1 MKTALLVD
9 TNRAAVPLYESL
21 RSEGIKVSVVGSDP
35 NEPLAKIAKEYIC
48 MDYSDINSLHSI
60 INRNKYDYLIPGCTD
75 LSYEVCARISNGS
88 FRNIESSENNEIIND
103 KVKFR
108 KLCATL
114 NVPSPSLLSIDD
126 VMKKQSVIVK
136 PADSFSGKGIS
147 IVKEPTLGLLD
158 CALKKASSQSK
169 SGAALIEEYVEG
181 QLFSYS
187 CFIVNKKVEHGFFVQ
202 ENCAPSTFAVNTS
215 RVREDIQGRL
225 ALDLKEKIELISER
239 LSLVDGL
246 LHVQFILNSGR
257 YWLVEMTRRCPGDL
271 YSLLIEM
278 STGFP
283 YSKSYVSS
291 FIGKSIPKINSPSVC
306 KKIIRHTITQSDSQ
320 YFWGLQFKKDVH
332 LKLFVP
338 LVTTGNQVQARPSN
352 RIGIIFTEYPN
363 EESISRAYDEFLLN
377 RVFYL
382 GYKGGGSYE

>member
-1 MKTALLVD
+1 MT
-9 TNRAAVPLYESL
+9 TYTR
-21 RSEGIKVSVVGSDP
+21 
-35 NEPLAKIAKEYIC
+35 
-48 MDYSDINSLHSI
+48 
-60 INRNKYDYLIPGCTD
+60 CTD
-75 LSYEVCARISNGS
+75 LSYEVCAKISNGS
-88 FRNIESSENNEIIND
+88 FRNIESSKNNEIIND

-108 KLCATL
+108 KLCASL
-114 NVPSPSLLSIDD
+114 NVPAPSLLSIGD
-126 VMKKQSVIVK
+126 VTKKNSVIVK

-147 IVKEPTLGLLD
+147 IVKEPTLCLLD

-169 SGAALIEEYVEG
+169 SGTALIEEYVEG

-187 CFIVNKKVEHGFFVQ
+187 CFIVNKKVKRGFFVQ

-215 RVREDIQGRL
+215 RVREDVEERL
-225 ALDLKEKIELISER
+225 ALDLKEKVELISER

-246 LHVQFILNSGR
+246 LHVQFILDSGR
-257 YWLVEMTRRCPGDL
+257 YWFVEMTRRCPGDL

-283 YSKSYVSS
+283 YSKSYISS
-291 FIGKSIPKINSPSVC
+291 FIGKSIPEVDSPSAC

-320 YFWGLQFKKDVH
+320 YFWGLQFKRDVN

-338 LVTTGNQVQARPSN
+338 LVTTGNQVQAKPSN
-352 RIGIIFTEYPN
+352 RIGIIFTEYTS
-363 EESISRAYDEFLLN
+363 EECISRVYDEFLQN

-382 GYKGGGSYE
+382 GYKGDGR